1 MGTAVIAADTR
12 AQMRTSRMSTGRLLA
27 INSMWFGQGAHW
39 PPINFVLLPLIA
51 VLVAQG
57 SADLFISNV
66 SAAGN
71 LFALIA
77 PILAGWLSDRTST
90 RWGRRR
96 PWILAGTAVNLAGL
110 GFLAVSGATLPFA
123 FAYMLV
129 QLSFNLAGGAYAAV
143 IPESVPATDR
153 GRASGMLGMMN
164 ALGSVAGLI
173 VVTATTSV
181 FGESRTGVLIAFAAI
196 AVILAVTTV
205 ITLVAVD
212 EPAYPATRHE
222 RMSLHPIAAVAAVAS
237 VIAIAC
243 WIAFL
248 FLPGSPL
255 RLGAGL
261 ATFFAALV
269 AGFTGWQVPTVR
281 GFFAAFGS
289 RDFFWTFA
297 TRALVMMGVYTIY
310 PFFAL
315 YLRSVVHVHHPNT
328 MAGYWGL
335 AVLVAGIVP
344 ALAGGHL
351 SDRWG
356 RRKVFVYAA
365 GGLQAAVAAV
375 LLFGLVTSIPVI
387 FVMGVVFGV
396 GYGLYVAVDWA
407 IASDVL
413 PDREKSA
420 GRDMGLWHVA
430 FTLPPAL
437 APAVFGPILHHF
449 NQSGGHLGYRLV
461 FAGAVVWF
469 VLGTLFVSRIR
480 AIR

>member
-1 MGTAVIAADTR
+1 MSAGAAAIPTTQAQAGSKRLGTA
-12 AQMRTSRMSTGRLLA
+12 RLLA

-51 VLVAQG
+51 GLIASG
-57 SADLFISNV
+57 SAEVFIGNV

-71 LFALIA
+71 LFALVA

-110 GFLAVSGATLPFA
+110 GLLAVSGATIPFA

-129 QLSFNLAGGAYAAV
+129 QLAFNLAGGAYAAV
-143 IPESVPATDR
+143 IPESVPAADR

-164 ALGSVAGLI
+164 AFGSVVGLV
-173 VVTATTSV
+173 VVTAATSV
-181 FGESRTGVLIAFAAI
+181 FGESRTGVEISFGAI
-196 AVILAVTTV
+196 AVILAITTV

-222 RMSLHPIAAVAAVAS
+222 RMVFDPMAMVAAVAAVIAVAS
-237 VIAIAC
+237 

-248 FLPGSPL
+248 FAPV
-255 RLGAGL
+255 RFMIGAGVL
-261 ATFFAALV
+261 SFAAGVV
-269 AGFTGWQVPTVR
+269 AGFTGARVPAVR
-281 GFFAAFGS
+281 GFFTAFRN

-315 YLRSVVHVHHPNT
+315 YLRHVVHAHHPNT
-328 MAGYWGL
+328 LAGYWGL
-335 AVLVAGIVP
+335 AVLIAGIIP
-344 ALAGGHL
+344 AVAGGHL

-387 FVMGVVFGV
+387 FLMGIVFGI

-430 FTLPPAL
+430 FTLPPAF

-449 NQSGGHLGYRLV
+449 NQYGGHLGYRLV
-461 FAGAVVWF
+461 FAGAAIWF
-469 VLGTLFVSRIR
+469 VLGTIFVSRIR
-480 AIR
+480 GIR